1 MISIYVVVVQVVD
14 EQTEVLGGWG
24 DMMWGEM
31 MWMGKGW
38 RVRDLKFEAGPL
50 SPFSNWITGSRYY
63 YYSSIN
69 E

>member
-50 SPFSNWITGSRYY
+50 SKLDHWITLLLLVLD
-63 YYSSIN
+63 
-69 E
+69 